1 MPEVSVTDCE
11 VKKRLI
17 PPVVSASSASSR
29 NSHRRLRFVAESPH
43 TLNVPFSFGL
53 QFPPL
58 PLTRNDRSENDL
70 DSFAEGV
77 TSVEHSWVDDRESSH
92 RYTKRNLSTNLNLR

>member
-1 MPEVSVTDCE
+1 VTDCE
-11 VKKRLI
+11 VKKRPI
-17 PPVVSASSASSR
+17 PPVAATGSAASR
-29 NSHRRLRFVAESPH
+29 NSYRMLRFASESPH
-43 TLNVPFSFGL
+43 KLNVAFSFGL

-77 TSVEHSWVDDRESSH
+77 TSVEHSWVDDRELSH
-92 RYTKRNLSTNLNLR
+92 RYAKRNLSKHLNTR

>member
-1 MPEVSVTDCE
+1 VTGCE
-11 VKKRLI
+11 VKKGPL
-17 PPVVSASSASSR
+17 PPVVATGSAASR
-29 NSHRRLRFVAESPH
+29 NRHRTLRFASESPH

-53 QFPPL
+53 QFPTL

-77 TSVEHSWVDDRESSH
+77 TSVEHSWVDDRELSH
-92 RYTKRNLSTNLNLR
+92 RYAKRSLSTNLNTR